1 MPSELRKTVQDEAE
15 AAAGQPGMQALTRG
29 LAVLDL
35 VAGAPTPPRFTT
47 LLERSGLPKGTL
59 HRVLQT
65 LIEERYLQVDAGD
78 QTYRLGV
85 KPFELAHRVWD
96 QFDLRGAAEPE
107 LIRLRDLT
115 GEAVRLGILDNGEV
129 LYIDQRD
136 VARALRLSNGVGS
149 RAAIHASALG
159 KAMAAHL
166 NGRDRKALVDA
177 TKLVAFTDR
186 TIVSAG
192 DLDQQLN
199 IIKARGYAVSVE
211 EQHEGVSAVA
221 AAILD
226 HKAEPLGAIGIIGPS
241 FRLPEDALHGLGRE
255 VIEAARRIAGNVGEL
270 AMSITINPRPL
281 DLVREDVRCVIPS
294 ANFLGEGPHW
304 SEAEGWLSWVDILAP
319 AFIVGDPATGERR
332 EMPLPELIGVA
343 VPKKSGGWL
352 AATESGIKALSPD
365 GTLTLLAAPEAD
377 RPGNRFNDGKCDRRG
392 RFWVGSLAINT
403 APRQGSLW
411 RYDPDGTVTRV
422 ESGMHISNGLGW
434 SPDDTRFYFT
444 DSAKREIYVYDF
456 DIESGAIEN
465 RRTFVTA
472 LEGSGTPDGLAVDAE
487 GFVWS
492 AHWDGWSV
500 VRYDPDGGIDRVVN
514 LPVPRPTSCVFGGL
528 DRSTLYVTTA
538 RIRLSTAQL
547 AEAPLS
553 GGIFAVETGVRGQHE
568 TIFAG

>member
-1 MPSELRKTVQDEAE
+1 MPRELPRVVEDEAE
-15 AAAGQPGMQALTRG
+15 AGSGQPGMQALTRG
-29 LAVLDL
+29 LAVIDL
-35 VAGAPTPPRFTT
+35 VANAPTPPRFTT
-47 LLERSGLPKGTL
+47 LLERSRLPKGTL

-65 LIEERYLQVDAGD
+65 LIEERYLQLDARD
-78 QTYRLGV
+78 QGYRLGA

-115 GEAVRLGILDNGEV
+115 GEAVRLGILDGGEV

-136 VARALRLSNGVGS
+136 VARALRLANGVGS
-149 RAAIHASALG
+149 RASIHSSALG

-166 NGRDRKALVDA
+166 NARDRRSLVDA

-226 HKAEPLGAIGIIGPS
+226 HRAEPLGGIGIIGPS
-241 FRLPEDALHGLGRE
+241 FRLPEDALHALGRE

-270 AMSITINPRPL
+270 AMSIVINPRPMEA
-281 DLVREDVRCVIPS
+281 VREDVRVVIPG
-294 ANFLGEGPHW
+294 ADFLGEGPHW
-304 SEAEGWLSWVDILAP
+304 SEAAGLLSWVDILAP

-332 EMPLPELIGVA
+332 EVALPELIGVA
-343 VPKKSGGWL
+343 VPKRSGGWL
-352 AATESGIKALSPD
+352 AATESGIKALDAD
-365 GTLTLLAAPEAD
+365 GTLTMLAAPEAD

-392 RFWVGSLAINT
+392 RFWVGSIAINT
-403 APRQGSLW
+403 APRQGALW
-411 RYDPDGTVTRV
+411 RYDADGTVTQM
-422 ESGMHISNGLGW
+422 ESGVHLSNGLGW

-444 DSAKREIYVYDF
+444 DSAKREIFVYDF
-456 DIESGAIEN
+456 DIETGTIEN
-465 RRTFVTA
+465 RRTFSTPT
-472 LEGSGTPDGLAVDAE
+472 EDRGTPDGLAVDAE
-487 GFVWS
+487 GYVWS
-492 AHWDGWSV
+492 AHWDGWCV
-500 VRYDPDGGIDRVVN
+500 IRYDPDGGIDRVVN
-514 LPVPRPTSCVFGGL
+514 LPVPRPTSCVFGGPDL
-528 DRSTLYVTTA
+528 STLYVTTA

-553 GGIFAVETGVRGQHE
+553 GSIFAVATGVRGQRE